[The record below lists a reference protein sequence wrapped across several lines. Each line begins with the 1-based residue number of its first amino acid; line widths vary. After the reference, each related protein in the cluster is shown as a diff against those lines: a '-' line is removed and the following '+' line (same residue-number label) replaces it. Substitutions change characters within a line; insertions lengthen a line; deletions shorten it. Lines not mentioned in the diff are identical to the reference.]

1 MKRSFYLSNL
11 LFFCAILFSVAANA
25 TVPTVRTQPQN
36 DTVCAGTVAKFF
48 ISATDTPGTD
58 PMTYSWLVSSN
69 AGATWDTVRDTTF
82 YAGAGTDTL
91 KVTSRLMLNGY
102 WYKGVAH
109 NSSGLDISN
118 SAELKVDTSFAG
130 AISGQDYVCRSG
142 TATFTSSMSGGT
154 WSSSDLSLAS
164 INSTTGLLTATALG
178 FGYDTVKYTV
188 TNVCGTYV
196 SWKVIHIDSAIT
208 AQPIVGPT
216 VTCVGHY
223 ITLTNANTIG
233 AHVWSSSLT
242 GVATVSSTG
251 MVVGTG
257 WGNTVIGYSFSNGCN
272 SVSSFITVHVD
283 TTLAAGTI
291 SGPSNVCRGSWMH
304 LSETVSG
311 GVWISSNTAL
321 AVVDGS
327 GNVTGVN
334 QGVVTIS
341 YYSSNGC
348 GASIAT
354 HSVTVD
360 APASIIYGIDSV
372 GIGLTRTLYDTTI
385 GGVWS
390 VGDTS
395 IATVD
400 SMGVFTG
407 VAAGVTT
414 ASYTVTNSCGTTVAT
429 VPFYVGSLP
438 TGGAIVGADSVC
450 LGDSI
455 NLTNPT
461 APGGIWASAV
471 DTQASITS
479 GGKVKGL
486 MYGAVNI
493 SYTYTNGFGTTT
505 IVKTIFVNQPP
516 TITITGPSV
525 INIGVNYFLRAVPW
539 GGVWTQSNST
549 VGSILA
555 QLDSFSL
562 VSYAS
567 IIINVPGTADVFTY
581 SLHNTCGNRSATFTA
596 RSSAGVANVAGND
609 GKLMIAPNP
618 ASGQITLNVETAAT
632 GNAAVTITN
641 VVGEKVKE
649 FTMPVNKNYDLN
661 LDVPSGLYFINATT
675 GGESYSGKII
685 INR

>member
-11 LFFCAILFSVAANA
+11 LFFCAIFFSVAANA
-25 TVPTVRTQPQN
+25 TVPTVHTQPKN
-36 DTVCAGTVAKFF
+36 DTVCSGTLAKFF

-58 PMTYSWLVSSN
+58 PMTYSWLVSTN
-69 AGATWDTVRDTTF
+69 AGASWDTVRDTTF

-91 KVTSRLMLNGY
+91 TVTSSWMLNGY

-118 SAELKVDTSFAG
+118 SASLKVDTSFAG
-130 AISGQDYVCRSG
+130 AISGPGYICRSG
-142 TATFTSSMSGGT
+142 TVTFTSSISGGT

-164 INSTTGLLTATALG
+164 INSSTGLLTATASG
-178 FGYDTVKYTV
+178 YGYDTVKYTL
-188 TNVCGTYV
+188 TNICGTYV
-196 SWKVIHIDSAIT
+196 SWMVVHIDSAIT

-216 VTCVGHY
+216 VTCAGHY

-233 AHVWSSSLT
+233 THVWSSSLT

-257 WGNTVIGYSFSNGCN
+257 WGNTVIGYSFTNGCS

-283 TTLAAGTI
+283 TVLAAGVI
-291 SGPSNVCRGSWMH
+291 SGPSVVCRGSWMH

-311 GVWISSNTAL
+311 GIWISSNSAV

-327 GNVTGVN
+327 GNVTGVY
-334 QGVVTIS
+334 QGVVNIS

-354 HSVTVD
+354 HAVTVN

-372 GIGLTRTLYDTTI
+372 GVGLTRTLFDTTI
-385 GGVWS
+385 GGTWS
-390 VGDTS
+390 VADTS
-395 IATVD
+395 IARVD

-407 VAAGVTT
+407 VAVGVTT
-414 ASYTVTNSCGTTVAT
+414 ASYTVTNSCGTTTAT

-455 NLTNPT
+455 LLTNPS
-461 APGGIWASAV
+461 APGGIWASAA
-471 DTQASITS
+471 DTQATVSA
-479 GGKVKGL
+479 GGRVKGL
-486 MYGAVNI
+486 MYGPVNI

-505 IVKTIFVNQPP
+505 IIKTMFVNQPP
-516 TITITGPSV
+516 VVTVTGPSV
-525 INIGVNYFLRAVPW
+525 VKVGINYFLRAVPW
-539 GGVWTQSNST
+539 GGVWTQSNTS
-549 VGSILA
+549 VGTILA

-567 IIINVPGTADVFTY
+567 IIINELGTPDVFTY
-581 SLHNTCGNRSATFTA
+581 SIHNTCGNRSATYNAPTEL
-596 RSSAGVANVAGND
+596 RVTNVSGNE
-609 GKLMIAPNP
+609 GKLLIAPNP
-618 ASGQITLNVETAAT
+618 ASGQIILNLETGTT
-632 GNAAVTITN
+632 GNASVTITN
-641 VVGEKVKE
+641 VVGEKMKQ

-675 GGESYSGKII
+675 GNESYSGKII